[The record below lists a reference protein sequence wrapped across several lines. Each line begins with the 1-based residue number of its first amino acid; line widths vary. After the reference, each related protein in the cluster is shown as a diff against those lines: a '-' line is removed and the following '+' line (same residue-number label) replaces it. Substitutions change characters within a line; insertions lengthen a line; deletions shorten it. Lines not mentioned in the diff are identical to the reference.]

1 VAGGEVMTSDLGVY
15 RTTKVL
21 LDRYGDGASLH
32 AASRADEL
40 LDQGRH
46 GRPRRVAA
54 RPRGRA

>member
-1 VAGGEVMTSDLGVY
+1 MTSDLGVY